1 MQKQKRLMTK
11 VLSDQL
17 GTEPIGK
24 LLIKQAVPASI
35 GILVMSLNV
44 LVDSIFVG
52 NWIGSI
58 AIAAINVVLPVS
70 FFIAALGMAIGIGGS
85 SIISRAL
92 GADNK
97 TKALKTFGNQI
108 TITILLTVAMVF
120 LGLYFVNSLIPAF
133 GGKGAIFEPAKIYYT
148 IVLYGVPF
156 LALCMM
162 GNTVIRAEGKP
173 KFAMIAMIIPSVG
186 NLLLDYIFIYVFD
199 WGMAGA
205 AWATTA
211 GYLLCFVYILYFFL
225 SRDSELKLNLPHFA
239 LNAPILKEITSLGIV
254 TLSRQAV
261 VSITYLLMN
270 NILFDLGGEAMIAV
284 YAIIGRMLM
293 FALFPVFGVTQG
305 FLPIAGYNYGAE
317 KYRRVRESIN
327 TAVKY
332 AAFVATLVFIGLM
345 IFPGEIA
352 GLFLSNSP
360 DISAMELA
368 TNTFVLEHSPSAM
381 RWVFAATPIIALQ
394 LIGAAYFQAIGKAV
408 PALLLTLT
416 RQGFFFIPLILILPG
431 FIGELGVWISF
442 PISDLLAT
450 LVTGYYL
457 NKEIKSTL
465 IADREKTAGI

>member
-1 MQKQKRLMTK
+1 MTR

-35 GILVMSLNV
+35 GILVMSLNI

-92 GADNK
+92 GAENK
-97 TKALKTFGNQI
+97 PKALKTFGNQI
-108 TITILLTVAMVF
+108 TITLLLTVVMVI
-120 LGLYFVNSLIPAF
+120 LGLYYVDDLIPAF
-133 GGKGAIFEPAKIYYT
+133 GGKGAIFDPAKTYYT

-173 KFAMIAMIIPSVG
+173 KFAMNAMIIPSVG

-211 GYLLCFVYILYFFL
+211 GYLLCFAYIVYFFL
-225 SRDSELKLNLPHFA
+225 SKDSELKLRLPHFS
-239 LNAPILKEITSLGIV
+239 LNGPILKEITSLGIV

-305 FLPIAGYNYGAE
+305 FLPIAGYNYGAK
-317 KYRRVRESIN
+317 KYRRVQESIN
-327 TAVKY
+327 TAIKY
-332 AAFVATLVFIGLM
+332 AAFVATLVFMGLM

-352 GLFLSNSP
+352 GLFLSSRS
-360 DISAMELA
+360 DMSTMELA
-368 TNTFVLEHSPSAM
+368 TNAFVLEHAPSAM
-381 RWVFAATPIIALQ
+381 RWVFAATPIIAIQ
-394 LIGAAYFQAIGKAV
+394 LIGAAYFQAIGKAI

-416 RQGFFFIPLILILPG
+416 RQGFFFIPLILILPY
-431 FIGELGVWISF
+431 FLGELGVWISF
-442 PISDLLAT
+442 PISDVLAT

-457 NKEIKSTL
+457 NKEIKTTL
-465 IADREKTAGI
+465 VTNQEDLPE